1 MTKAEIKQS
10 IHSLVD
16 TIEDESKLEQIQ
28 EMLGYWVNKEKV
40 SVSPE
45 EMEAIEEGLKDVEE
59 GRTISYED
67 LKKKHSEWFGK

>member
-1 MTKAEIKQS
+1 MTKTEIKQS
-10 IHSLVD
+10 IHDLVD
-16 TIEDESKLEQIQ
+16 TVEDESKLEQIQ
-28 EMLGYWVNKEKV
+28 EMLGYWVNKEEV

-67 LKKKHSEWFGK
+67 FRKKHSEWFGK

>member
-1 MTKAEIKQS
+1 MTKTEMKQS
-10 IHSLVD
+10 IHDLVD

-67 LKKKHSEWFGK
+67 FKKKHSEWFGK